1 MRTPTWIDDLFDAL
15 DRKDV
20 DAFCSFLTDDV
31 AFTYASEGT
40 VRGFDEV
47 REFVGNF
54 VSGIESSDHTVLEVI
69 QTPTRAVVR
78 GEVSYVRLDGSELTV
93 PFANIF
99 ELEEEGISHYQ
110 VYVDQDLEPT

>member
-1 MRTPTWIDDLFDAL
+1 MQTPQWIDDLFDAL

-20 DAFCSFLTDDV
+20 DGFCRFLTDDV

-40 VRGFDEV
+40 IAGLEEVRGF
-47 REFVGNF
+47 VGDF

-69 QTPTRAVVR
+69 QTPARAVIR
-78 GEVSYVRLDGSELTV
+78 GEVTYVRLDGSDLTV

-110 VYVDQDLEPT
+110 VYVDQELG